1 MFCKIK
7 CLEKVIFNLICSIYF
22 LSSIGLSLVY
32 GSKEGNHSMST
43 VEIFIVGTVVSILC
57 SLFVIISIV
66 ELKKMKE
73 QAEQKRTN

>member
-1 MFCKIK
+1 
-7 CLEKVIFNLICSIYF
+7 
-22 LSSIGLSLVY
+22 
-32 GSKEGNHSMST
+32 MST

-66 ELKKMKE
+66 ELKKMGE

>member
-1 MFCKIK
+1 
-7 CLEKVIFNLICSIYF
+7 
-22 LSSIGLSLVY
+22 
-32 GSKEGNHSMST
+32 MST